1 MTERQ
6 EDQVQPKKKRGK
18 LSGIVI
24 SIVIFCVIIL
34 GAKFLGRQAG
44 RQAAIQRVQQESIVQ
59 GAPTGFMGAKW
70 LMTMSQVKSLFPDA
84 IEFIPGNLKL
94 DTTAFGRPA
103 FVDFMFTD
111 NLLLMII
118 ISFKGDKTEST
129 YRQTHVLVEKEYG
142 DLPEPSST
150 SEHILASKKRIGRI
164 IIEHL
169 LYQQLGM
176 PIEQL
181 MLYRTKE
188 NTAY

>member
-1 MTERQ
+1 MIERQ
-6 EDQVQPKKKRGK
+6 EDQIQPNKKRGK

-24 SIVIFCVIIL
+24 SIAIFCVIMF
-34 GAKFLGRQAG
+34 GAKFLGRQSG
-44 RQAAIQRVQQESIVQ
+44 IQRAIQDVQEECIAQD
-59 GAPTGFMGAKW
+59 APTGYMGAKW
-70 LMTMSQVKSLFPDA
+70 LMSMSQVKSLFPDA
-84 IEFIPGNLKL
+84 TEFTPRNLKL

-118 ISFKGDKTEST
+118 ISFKGEKTEST
-129 YRQTHVLVEKEYG
+129 YRQTHVVVEKEYG
-142 DLPEPSST
+142 PFPEPSGT
-150 SEHILASKKRIGRI
+150 SKHILASKKRIGRN

-169 LYQQLGM
+169 LYQQFGM
-176 PIEQL
+176 SIEQV